1 MHIDGL
7 TTIMVLGK
15 GDTLAATTAK
25 LFASLNELRAEFDFS
40 RLPPNTA
47 QSFQV
52 AFQRLGE
59 RRFFDGLF
67 PSLIHKQF
75 LETANHLS
83 SRVSWLPLEPSEEKI
98 FFVEAVRQLKLPVV
112 TIAQC
117 RFAVFLHGSMS
128 PTLAKSGIELVF
140 DWRDLNQTAD
150 AMDVVDRITAAIAK
164 NLQVVSGATCSLEA
178 WQDFFAKE
186 QIKNVLSNP
195 LAAGRVV
202 QPEANSSLDS
212 KEDSQAKQSDEL
224 TANPYAA
231 RWSGA
236 SGRFAGE
243 HEGRENAETH
253 YKKHCVVQGEWPKGQ
268 FPSSKEYVAFGSSCL
283 DSTTIYEMRQPAN
296 RAVIKYDEESD
307 VLAIGG
313 VNDGHLYTCF
323 RPGGYSYVLRKLESG
338 QWTPPPI
345 DDLVD
350 YQKTL
355 SETDDELFTLMTEW
369 SGCFDEAEAET
380 TACILE
386 LTETK
391 RSSRLL
397 AAIAYQSRLEFLLRR
412 LRRRYLDEADEERI
426 DGFELH
432 LSELRASLELLFEQ
446 MESATPKLISEACRN
461 GAEVFSR
468 QVEESFYGQD
478 QELLDEML
486 NSRDNLEFARMA
498 LRSHSW
504 ICSFANLEELKSIW
518 NELAKGDVLLKLNLP
533 REMPR
538 LSVNDFPETFFWR
551 F

>member
-7 TTIMVLGK
+7 TTIMALGR
-15 GDTLAATTAK
+15 GDTLAATAAK
-25 LFASLNELRAEFDFS
+25 LFASLNELRAEFNFS
-40 RLPPNTA
+40 RVPTNTT
-47 QSFQV
+47 QSFQA
-52 AFQRLGE
+52 AFQRLGQP
-59 RRFFDGLF
+59 RFFDGLF
-67 PSLIHKQF
+67 PSLFHKQF

-83 SRVSWLPLEPSEEKI
+83 SRVSWSPLKPCGEQI
-98 FFVEAVRQLKLPVV
+98 FFIEAVRQLELPVV

-117 RFAVFLHGSMS
+117 RFTVFLHGSMS
-128 PTLAKSGIELVF
+128 PTLGEPGIELVF
-140 DWRDLNQTAD
+140 DWRDLNQIAD
-150 AMDVVDRITAAIAK
+150 AMDIVNRITAAIAK

-178 WQDFFAKE
+178 WQEFFANG
-186 QIKNVLSNP
+186 QIKNILSQP
-195 LAAGRVV
+195 FAAGQVF
-202 QPEANSSLDS
+202 QPEANPPLDS
-212 KEDSQAKQSDEL
+212 MEDSQAKQSDGL
-224 TANPYAA
+224 AANPYQA

-243 HEGRENAETH
+243 HEGRENAEAH

-283 DSTTIYEMRQPAN
+283 DSTTLYEMRQPAS
-296 RAVIKYDEESD
+296 RAIIKYDEEAD

-355 SETDDELFTLMTEW
+355 SEADNELLALMTEW
-369 SGCFDEAEAET
+369 SGCIDEAEAET
-380 TACILE
+380 TACVLE

-412 LRRRYLDEADEERI
+412 LRRRYLDESDEEKI
-426 DGFELH
+426 DSFELH
-432 LSELRASLELLFEQ
+432 LNELRASLELLFEQ

-461 GAEVFSR
+461 GVEAFSR
-468 QVEESFYGQD
+468 QVEEGFSGQE
-478 QELLDEML
+478 QELWDDML
-486 NSRDNLEFARMA
+486 NSRDNLEFAKMA

-518 NELAKGDVLLKLNLP
+518 SELAKGDVLLKLNLRP
-533 REMPR
+533 GIKYLLVKE
-538 LSVNDFPETFFWR
+538 FPETFFWR

>member
-1 MHIDGL
+1 
-7 TTIMVLGK
+7 MVLGK
-15 GDTLAATTAK
+15 GDTLAVTTAK
-25 LFASLNELRAEFDFS
+25 LFASLNQLKAEFNFS
-40 RLPPNTA
+40 RVPQNTT

-52 AFQRLGE
+52 AFQRLGQN
-59 RRFFDGLF
+59 RFFDGLF

-83 SRVSWLPLEPSEEKI
+83 SRVSWLPLEPSEQKL
-98 FFVEAVRQLKLPVV
+98 FFVESVRQLELPVV

-117 RFAVFLHGSMS
+117 RLTLFLHGSMS
-128 PTLAKSGIELVF
+128 PTLAGSGIELVF

-150 AMDVVDRITAAIAK
+150 AMDIVNGITVAIAK
-164 NLQVVSGATCSLEA
+164 NLQVVSGATCSLET
-178 WQDFFAKE
+178 WQAFFAKG
-186 QIKNVLSNP
+186 QIKNVLSQP
-195 LAAGRVV
+195 LEAGRTF
-202 QPEANSSLDS
+202 QPEANAPLDPQ
-212 KEDSQAKQSDEL
+212 EDSQAKQSDDL
-224 TANPYAA
+224 AANPYAA

-253 YKKHCVVQGEWPKGQ
+253 YKKHCVIQCEWPKGQ

-283 DSTTIYEMRQPAN
+283 DSAAIYEMRQPAN

-350 YQKTL
+350 YQQSL
-355 SETDDELFTLMTEW
+355 SEKDDELLALMTEW
-369 SGCFDEAEAET
+369 SGCIDEAQAET
-380 TACILE
+380 TACVLE

-412 LRRRYLDEADEERI
+412 LRRRYLDEADEEKI

-432 LSELRASLELLFEQ
+432 LNELRASLELLFEQ

-461 GAEVFSR
+461 GLETFSR
-468 QVEESFYGQD
+468 QVEESFCGQER
-478 QELLDEML
+478 ELLDDVL
-486 NSRDNLEFARMA
+486 NSRDNLEFAKMA

-518 NELAKGDVLLKLNLP
+518 GELAKGDVLLKLNLP
-533 REMPR
+533 REKAR
-538 LSVNDFPETFFWR
+538 SSVNAFPETFFWR

>member
-1 MHIDGL
+1 
-7 TTIMVLGK
+7 MVLGK

-25 LFASLNELRAEFDFS
+25 LFGSLNQLKAEFNFS
-40 RLPPNTA
+40 RVPQNTT
-47 QSFQV
+47 QSFQA
-52 AFQRLGE
+52 AFQRLGQN
-59 RRFFDGLF
+59 RFLDGLF
-67 PSLIHKQF
+67 PSSIHKQF

-83 SRVSWLPLEPSEEKI
+83 SRVSWLPLEPSEQTV
-98 FFVEAVRQLKLPVV
+98 FFVESVRQLELPVV

-117 RFAVFLHGSMS
+117 RLTVFLHASMS
-128 PTLAKSGIELVF
+128 PTLTGSGIELVF

-150 AMDVVDRITAAIAK
+150 AMDIVNRITAAIAK

-178 WQDFFAKE
+178 WQDFFAKG
-186 QIKNVLSNP
+186 QIKNILSQP
-195 LAAGRVV
+195 LTAGRVF
-202 QPEANSSLDS
+202 QPEANPPLDS
-212 KEDSQAKQSDEL
+212 KEDSQAKQSDDL
-224 TANPYAA
+224 AANPYAA
-231 RWSGA
+231 RWYGA

-253 YKKHCVVQGEWPKGQ
+253 YEKHCVIQCEWPKGQ

-283 DSTTIYEMRQPAN
+283 DSAAIYEMRQPAN

-355 SETDDELFTLMTEW
+355 SETDDELLALMTEW
-369 SGCFDEAEAET
+369 SGCMDEAQAET
-380 TACILE
+380 TACVLE
-386 LTETK
+386 LNETK

-412 LRRRYLDEADEERI
+412 LRRRYLDEADEEKI

-432 LSELRASLELLFEQ
+432 LNELRASLELLFEQ
-446 MESATPKLISEACRN
+446 MESATSKLISEACRN
-461 GAEVFSR
+461 GVETFSR
-468 QVEESFYGQD
+468 QVEESFCGQER
-478 QELLDEML
+478 ELLDDVL
-486 NSRDNLEFARMA
+486 NSRDNLEFAKMA

-518 NELAKGDVLLKLNLP
+518 SELAKGDVLLKLNLP
-533 REMPR
+533 REIAR
-538 LSVNDFPETFFWR
+538 SSVNAFPETFFWR